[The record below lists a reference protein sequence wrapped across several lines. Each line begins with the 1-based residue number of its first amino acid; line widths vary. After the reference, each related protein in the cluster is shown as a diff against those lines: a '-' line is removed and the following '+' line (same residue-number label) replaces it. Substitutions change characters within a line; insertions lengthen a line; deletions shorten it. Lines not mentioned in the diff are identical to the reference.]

1 MSPLIDALGRPNYRR
16 PTFRYFNWVTALLGM
31 IGCLIMCLL
40 IEPIYTLVA
49 LAILL
54 TLVFVLYQRHL
65 EYSWGSIGQAL
76 LFHQVRKYLLLLDS
90 SKEHVK
96 YWRLQ
101 LLLLVSNPRSSAS
114 LVQFMNGLKKGGLY
128 VIAHVVHGDPDETA
142 DGPDECIKQRWYWT
156 QYVKF
161 LKVKAF
167 VEVTVDTNIRRAIS
181 HLIRIS
187 GLGAMRPNTVCLG
200 FYDSRTC
207 RVSRF

>member
-76 LFHQVRKYLLLLDS
+76 LFHQVS
-90 SKEHVK
+90 ASFS
-96 YWRLQ
+96 Q
-101 LLLLVSNPRSSAS
+101 LLIGELFVYFLVWPGRLAVASDFNIECSVVTSVCHQILVLFSVSYETLNIGACMIFMFVISNVRRLNSAN
-114 LVQFMNGLKKGGLY
+114 LN
-128 VIAHVVHGDPDETA
+128 VIGNR
-142 DGPDECIKQRWYWT
+142 Q
-156 QYVKF
+156 
-161 LKVKAF
+161 
-167 VEVTVDTNIRRAIS
+167 
-181 HLIRIS
+181 
-187 GLGAMRPNTVCLG
+187 
-200 FYDSRTC
+200 
-207 RVSRF
+207 